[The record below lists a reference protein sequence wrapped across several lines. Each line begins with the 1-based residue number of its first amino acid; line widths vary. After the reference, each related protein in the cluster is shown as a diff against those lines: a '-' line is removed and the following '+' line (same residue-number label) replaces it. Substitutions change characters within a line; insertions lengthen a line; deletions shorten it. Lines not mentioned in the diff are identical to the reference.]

1 MESYGL
7 LSFREQASIP
17 PMQDMHSY
25 ANGGIMHN
33 IDGRAIKG
41 GILTGGGA
49 GGSAGYQL
57 ASMGYPGAQCSA
69 FPLFAAVGNVPYE
82 LYGTK
87 LVTNANGLVGL
98 PGL

>member
-7 LSFREQASIP
+7 ISFREQSAIP
-17 PMQDMHSY
+17 PMENMHGF
-25 ANGGIMHN
+25 ANGLGMHN
-33 IDGRAIKG
+33 IDGKLLKG
-41 GILTGGGA
+41 GILTGGG
-49 GGSAGYQL
+49 GGYQL
-57 ASMGYPGAQCSA
+57 ASMGYPGSVCSA

>member
-7 LSFREQASIP
+7 LSFREQSALP
-17 PMQDMHSY
+17 PMQDMHGY
-25 ANGGIMHN
+25 AGGVGMHN
-33 IDGRAIKG
+33 VDGELIKG
-41 GILTGGGA
+41 GRLCGGG
-49 GGSAGYQL
+49 AGYQL
-57 ASMGYPGAQCSA
+57 ASMGFPGSQCSA
-69 FPLFAAVGNVPYE
+69 FPLFAAIGNVPYE

>member
-7 LSFREQASIP
+7 ISFREQSSIP

-25 ANGGIMHN
+25 AGGIAMHN
-33 IDGRAIKG
+33 VDGKAIKG
-41 GILTGGGA
+41 GILCSGGGS
-49 GGSAGYQL
+49 GGYQL
-57 ASMGYPGAQCSA
+57 ASMGYPGSVCSA

-98 PGL
+98 PGI